1 MIITVQEERVNEVL
15 NVLIHVLWKNVIFT
29 TIIFYDD
36 ASHLKRYAQN
46 PVRKDASDITRKM
59 ATMDMVCDRFHFAN
73 HTDKW
78 CKKKCNPFKTA
89 NLCNQ
94 RK

>member
-1 MIITVQEERVNEVL
+1 MKECYFYYDNLLDVL
-15 NVLIHVLWKNVIFT
+15 CC
-29 TIIFYDD
+29 DD
-36 ASHLKRYAQN
+36 ACHLKSYGQN

-59 ATMDMVCDRFHFAN
+59 ATMDLVCDRFHFTLPTIQTNGVRKNAI
-73 HTDKW
+73 
-78 CKKKCNPFKTA
+78 NPFKTA

>member
-1 MIITVQEERVNEVL
+1 M
-15 NVLIHVLWKNVIFT
+15 
-29 TIIFYDD
+29 IIFYDD
-36 ASHLKRYAQN
+36 ASDLKRYAQN

-59 ATMDMVCDRFHFAN
+59 ATKDLVCDRFHFTLPTIQTNGVRKNAI
-73 HTDKW
+73 
-78 CKKKCNPFKTA
+78 NPFKTA